1 MLYGVIGI
9 VLIAVLYFRYEQAK
23 INLYILDKLENDL
36 YVIEVVE
43 NKEVERWIKL
53 LVEMKRYKV

>member
-23 INLYILDKLENDL
+23 INFYILDKLENDL

-43 NKEVERWIKL
+43 NKEVEWWIKL
-53 LVEMKRYKV
+53 LVKKKR